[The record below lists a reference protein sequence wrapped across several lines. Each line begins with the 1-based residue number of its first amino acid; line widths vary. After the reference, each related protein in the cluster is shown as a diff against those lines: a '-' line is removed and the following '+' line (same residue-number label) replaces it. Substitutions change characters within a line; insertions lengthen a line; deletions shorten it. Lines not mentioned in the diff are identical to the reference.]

1 MPITSLN
8 NFSIN
13 PAGPGTNTGMLMPK
27 LKYRFRVT
35 LLGFGTQASTEL
47 TKQVIDFARPSVTFE
62 EMTIPIYNSTVYLPG
77 KHAWEATTLNVR
89 DDASGSVS
97 KLVGEQLQKQ
107 LDFYEQA
114 SATAGVNYKFSMQ
127 CEILD
132 GGNGAVEPVVLE
144 TWNLLGCYLAS
155 ANYQDLNYGSSEVVT
170 IALSIRFDNALQG
183 VDPTTGGGVGQ
194 QLGGAVSRALGSI
207 TGAGQTG
214 G

>member
-1 MPITSLN
+1 L
-8 NFSIN
+8 
-13 PAGPGTNTGMLMPK
+13 
-27 LKYRFRVT
+27 LKKHFTDLQYIGDT
-35 LLGFGTQASTEL
+35 YCTI
-47 TKQVIDFARPSVTFE
+47 KQVLDVIPEANDYYKFAYVRHPYDWLNS
-62 EMTIPIYNSTVYLPG
+62 MYSHIYNNGLHPD
-77 KHAWEATTLNVR
+77 N
-89 DDASGSVS
+89 
-97 KLVGEQLQKQ
+97 KLVKQ

-132 GGNGAVEPVVLE
+132 GGNGALEPVVLE

-155 ANYQDLNYGSSEVVT
+155 ANYNDLNYGSSEPVT

-183 VDPTTGGGVGQ
+183 VDPTTGGCVGQ